1 MAETPTW
8 KRDILV
14 LLAALGEEHGAHKEL
29 DLRVALRD
37 DGGQR
42 PLEEDVSVGR
52 LVVSEPRGVQGHLKA
67 QGSAPLKVLRG
78 ACVCGQVSQLVS

>member
-42 PLEEDVSVGR
+42 PLEEVAAPALALIRQYQTS
-52 LVVSEPRGVQGHLKA
+52 GVKNRI
-67 QGSAPLKVLRG
+67 STIPRG
-78 ACVCGQVSQLVS
+78 ACF